1 MKFRKLSLFLFVAT
15 LCALTTSAFAE
26 PEEGFYEK
34 HDIRGFIS
42 IGGDYRGMR
51 SAYVDYLNKTL
62 FKRNFGHIIETQ
74 APGDTAVTKT
84 FERDE
89 SVGKYE
95 HFDDYYI
102 GLHVEVGAQYHQF
115 LTWFDINFMPTQVSD
130 KPSDKN
136 SNGFDLYDVK

>member
-62 FKRNFGHIIETQ
+62 FKRYFGHII
-74 APGDTAVTKT
+74 
-84 FERDE
+84 
-89 SVGKYE
+89 
-95 HFDDYYI
+95 
-102 GLHVEVGAQYHQF
+102 
-115 LTWFDINFMPTQVSD
+115 
-130 KPSDKN
+130 
-136 SNGFDLYDVK
+136 